1 MGEALTNSH
10 YCTTPE
16 CLQNVYYNDSYHNYT
31 WTQLACVLESSPE
44 DLLSSPIFQACVYL
58 MYIAI
63 FIVALVG
70 NGMVCYVVYSFPRM
84 KTVTNYFIVNLAVG
98 DILMTVFCVPFTF
111 VSTLA
116 LRYWP
121 FGAVMCKIVNY
132 SQAVSVLVSAYTL
145 LAISIDRYIVIM
157 RPLQP
162 RLGKAH
168 ARLVVLAVWIGALAT
183 AAPIPIVSQLQKP
196 SPWHEACNVDL
207 CGERW
212 PSMQQSEQYTC
223 ALLVLQFALPL
234 GALVCTYARIAHVVW
249 GGRCPGEAQSA
260 RDSRLQSSKRK
271 GRQMMIS
278 EQYTCVL
285 LVIQF
290 ALPLGALVC
299 TYARIAHVVWGG
311 RCPGEAQSAR
321 DSRLQSSKR
330 KFALPLGAL
339 VCTYARIAHVVWGGR
354 CPGEAQSARD
364 SRLQSSKRKF
374 ALPLG
379 ALVCTYARIAHVVW
393 GGRCP
398 GEAQSARD
406 SRLQS
411 SKRKMVKMMVTV
423 VAVFTICWLPLN
435 VFIVL
440 WTAHEG
446 DEEWSTWPGM
456 PYVWF
461 ASHWLAMSHCCY
473 NPIIYG
479 YMNARYRRGFQKILS
494 CMFCLKF
501 PESNNSTH
509 RLSICEGVPLSE
521 MVNGSTIPR
530 RVTACKCRKI
540 RGFSATSIGT
550 CTNCVSIKQI
560 RFQPHSPLPSIASE
574 APARALSVRSNFT
587 Y

>member
-1 MGEALTNSH
+1 MGEALLDSH
-10 YCTTPE
+10 YCNTPE
-16 CLQNVYYNDSYHNYT
+16 CLQNIYYNDSYHNYT
-31 WTQLACVLESSPE
+31 WTQLACVFEPSPE
-44 DLLSSPIFQACVYL
+44 VLLSSPIVQACVYL

-212 PSMQQSEQYTC
+212 PSAKQSEQYTC

-234 GALVCTYARIAHVVW
+234 CALVCTYARIAHVVW
-249 GGRCPGEAQSA
+249 GGRCPGEAQS
-260 RDSRLQSSKRK
+260 
-271 GRQMMIS
+271 
-278 EQYTCVL
+278 V
-285 LVIQF
+285 
-290 ALPLGALVC
+290 
-299 TYARIAHVVWGG
+299 
-311 RCPGEAQSAR
+311 
-321 DSRLQSSKR
+321 
-330 KFALPLGAL
+330 
-339 VCTYARIAHVVWGGR
+339 
-354 CPGEAQSARD
+354 
-364 SRLQSSKRKF
+364 
-374 ALPLG
+374 
-379 ALVCTYARIAHVVW
+379 
-393 GGRCP
+393 
-398 GEAQSARD
+398 RD

-440 WTAHEG
+440 WTAHES
-446 DEEWSTWPGM
+446 DEEWSSWPGM
-456 PYVWF
+456 PYVWLG
-461 ASHWLAMSHCCY
+461 SHWLAMSHCCY

-501 PESNNSTH
+501 PDSNDLTH

-521 MVNGSTIPR
+521 MGVNGSTITR
-530 RVTACKCRKI
+530 RVTACKCRKV
-540 RGFSATSIGT
+540 RGFSGTGIGT
-550 CTNCVSIKQI
+550 CSNCVSIKQI
-560 RFQPHSPLPSIASE
+560 RFQPHSPLPSVASE